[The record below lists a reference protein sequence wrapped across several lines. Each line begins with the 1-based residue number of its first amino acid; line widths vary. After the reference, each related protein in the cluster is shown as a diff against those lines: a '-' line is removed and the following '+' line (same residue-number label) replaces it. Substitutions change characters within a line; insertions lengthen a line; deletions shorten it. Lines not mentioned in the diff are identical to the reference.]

1 MNKSNLFKKAH
12 ALTKATIKYGD
23 NYAATFAIC
32 LKLIIAA
39 TKENIAAVM
48 NLEKMIAFHQ
58 KYFFLFQAKV
68 LTPARV
74 ALQKAVTRRL
84 DELQFSGL
92 NYKDFDVKVTA
103 NSLSVNGIVDDMTLS
118 ASDFMK
124 KIKGSL

>member
-1 MNKSNLFKKAH
+1 MNKSNLFKQAH
-12 ALTKATIKYGD
+12 ALTKATIKTGD

-39 TKENIAAVM
+39 TKEKVAAFM

-58 KYFFLFQAKV
+58 KYFFLFLAKV
-68 LTPARV
+68 LTPARA

-103 NSLSVNGIVDDMTLS
+103 NSLSVNGIVDDMTLT

-124 KIKGSL
+124 KIKG

>member
-12 ALTKATIKYGD
+12 ALTKATIKTGD

-39 TKENIAAVM
+39 TKENIAASM

-68 LTPARV
+68 LTPAPPS
-74 ALQKAVTRRL
+74 AAKA
-84 DELQFSGL
+84 
-92 NYKDFDVKVTA
+92 
-103 NSLSVNGIVDDMTLS
+103 
-118 ASDFMK
+118 
-124 KIKGSL
+124 